1 MNWIR
6 EFMMTT
12 MRMMMM
18 GKKPDYTKQN
28 YCRICELVFPK
39 SVTRC
44 LTCKRML
51 RKSQK
56 KHKQMLNFP
65 RN

>member
-1 MNWIR
+1 
-6 EFMMTT
+6 
-12 MRMMMM
+12 MM